1 MSVWGW
7 GGVEAAKG
15 DVFKAAKVNC
25 LTTNLFYYG
34 RPKRTRVGSGAR
46 KKCNEIYLNITTMN

>member
-1 MSVWGW
+1 M
-7 GGVEAAKG
+7 EAAKG